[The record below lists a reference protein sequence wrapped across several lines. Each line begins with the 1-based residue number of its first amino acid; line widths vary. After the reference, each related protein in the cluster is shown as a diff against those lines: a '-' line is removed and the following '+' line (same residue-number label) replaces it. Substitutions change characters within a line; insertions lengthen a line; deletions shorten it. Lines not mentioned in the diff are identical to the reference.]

1 MNNTLLMLVAGLAAI
16 GSGCSNL
23 ERSRDLANPN
33 VPPAVTAVQVCS
45 NCHGVDGNS
54 VSPNFPR
61 LAGQQAA
68 YLVAQ
73 LKNFRS
79 HERSDPPGFVYMW
92 GISHHLTDD
101 QITGLADYFAK
112 QVPKRPDAPGDA
124 QLMAAGKEIYDKG
137 VPGGDVI
144 PCMACHGPMAQ
155 GIEAFPRLAY
165 QHADY
170 IVKQLDI
177 FQHTQG
183 RPGTPMEAIT
193 HPLTGENKE
202 AIAAYL
208 QAFPD

>member
-1 MNNTLLMLVAGLAAI
+1 MKKTLLTLAMGVAAI
-16 GSGCSNL
+16 GSGCANL

-45 NCHGVDGNS
+45 NCHGIDGNS

-61 LAGQQAA
+61 LAGQQTA

-73 LKNFRS
+73 LKHFRS
-79 HERSDPPGFVYMW
+79 QERSDPPGFVYMW
-92 GISHHLTDD
+92 GLSHHLTDD
-101 QITGLADYFAK
+101 QIKGLADYFAR
-112 QVPKRPDAPGDA
+112 QVPKPNAAVDAR
-124 QLMAAGKEIYDKG
+124 QMAAGKEIYEKG
-137 VPGGDVI
+137 VPEQNVI
-144 PCMACHGPMAQ
+144 ACAACHGPKAQ

-177 FQHTQG
+177 FQNTQG
-183 RPGTPMEAIT
+183 RPGTPMELIT
-193 HPLTGENKE
+193 HPLTGENK
-202 AIAAYL
+202 AAVAAYL

>member
-1 MNNTLLMLVAGLAAI
+1 MKNTLSILLAGLAVIA
-16 GSGCSNL
+16 SGCSNL

-33 VPPAVTAVQVCS
+33 VSPAVTAVQVCS
-45 NCHGVDGNS
+45 ICHGIDGNS

-73 LKNFRS
+73 LQNFRS

-92 GISHHLTDD
+92 GISHHLTDE
-101 QITGLADYFAK
+101 QIKGLADYFSK
-112 QVPKRPDAPGDA
+112 QVPKRNAVVDAP
-124 QLMAAGKEIYDKG
+124 LLAAGKEIYEQG
-137 VPGGDVI
+137 VPDQNVI
-144 PCMACHGPMAQ
+144 ACSACHGPKAE
-155 GIEAFPRLAY
+155 GIEAFPRLAW

-177 FQHTQG
+177 FQNTQG
-183 RPGTPMEAIT
+183 RPGTPMETIT
-193 HPLTGENKE
+193 HPLTGANKE
-202 AIAAYL
+202 AVAAYL